1 MFSVVISIIS
11 FSNKTGLKC
20 FYTCTPFQCIH
31 LFLHAYCSELC
42 SQQDAVISEVALY
55 KRLLNWSN
63 SKCYKKKFS
72 FLRGRKKQ
80 KKILQDFRLFLAS
93 FDFFCLFVCKPRHQ
107 CNHNPPANSSKAEVT
122 VKRTWNP
129 ASHHRVY
136 NPQPCCSKF
145 GSSGGCILWALMLT
159 PEAKLGT
166 ALALSREEVQDTAI
180 TQSSSSPQYRPGAGK

>member
-80 KKILQDFRLFLAS
+80 KKFYKIFVFFLLLLI
-93 FDFFCLFVCKPRHQ
+93 FFVCLFVNQDISAIITHLQTAARQKWQWKGLEIQLHTTGCTTPS
-107 CNHNPPANSSKAEVT
+107 PAVPSLA
-122 VKRTWNP
+122 
-129 ASHHRVY
+129 
-136 NPQPCCSKF
+136 PQ
-145 GSSGGCILWALMLT
+145 
-159 PEAKLGT
+159 EAAFCGH
-166 ALALSREEVQDTAI
+166 SC
-180 TQSSSSPQYRPGAGK
+180 